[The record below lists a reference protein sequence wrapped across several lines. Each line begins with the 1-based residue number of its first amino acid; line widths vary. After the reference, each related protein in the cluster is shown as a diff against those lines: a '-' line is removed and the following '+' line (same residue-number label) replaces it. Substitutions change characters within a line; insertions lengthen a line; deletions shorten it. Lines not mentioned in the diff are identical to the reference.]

1 MMKSLIQEMPFG
13 RLAGPVAPR
22 DTGAESPVNGS
33 FPEIRRWIARR
44 RERRALGELAVL
56 NGHLLR
62 DIGVSVEDALREA
75 EKPFWQ
81 R

>member
-13 RLAGPVAPR
+13 RFAIPVTPR
-22 DTGAESPVNGS
+22 DTGGESPINGS
-33 FPEIRRWIARR
+33 FPAIRRWIARR
-44 RERRALGELAVL
+44 RERRALGELATFNV
-56 NGHLLR
+56 HLLR